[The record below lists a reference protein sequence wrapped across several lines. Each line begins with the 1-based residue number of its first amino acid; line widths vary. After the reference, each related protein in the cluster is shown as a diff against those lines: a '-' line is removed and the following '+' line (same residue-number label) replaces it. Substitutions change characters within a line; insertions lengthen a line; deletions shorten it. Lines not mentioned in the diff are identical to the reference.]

1 MAISLR
7 HGLIVV
13 WALVSGAVL
22 PADSPAQDYP
32 KRPIT
37 VIVPFAVGGLTDV
50 PVRVLTGMLQERI
63 GQTIVVENKP
73 GGPARWAERM
83 RLGPRQM
90 ATRCSRIRSPTRK
103 IYIFFRCHIAQST
116 ISR

>member
-7 HGLIVV
+7 LGLIAV
-13 WALVSGAVL
+13 WALVSGALL
-22 PADSPAQDYP
+22 PANAPAQDYP

-50 PVRVLTGMLQERI
+50 PVRVLAGMLQERI

-73 GGPARWAERM
+73 GGVGHAGRGVCGSVRARW
-83 RLGPRQM
+83 LHTVRQFDRRR
-90 ATRCSRIRSPTRK
+90 AKS
-103 IYIFFRCHIAQST
+103 IFSSGAI
-116 ISR
+116 